1 MDIFELLR
9 DENRAMLDEIRRLVI
24 DYKTINNAEDIERS
38 RHIFEILNEY
48 IVIQNKMLYPKLPR
62 QGEED
67 ESIRTSKALLDEM
80 DNIFEKSV
88 MMHVD
93 EPNLQ
98 YVQNLERLYNV
109 LEAHFANLEER
120 VYPLLRD
127 RLDSRDIEQLNHFMN
142 RKKLMAEMIL

>member
-88 MMHVD
+88 MNGFITCWKRTS
-93 EPNLQ
+93 PTWKSGFTPCS
-98 YVQNLERLYNV
+98 
-109 LEAHFANLEER
+109 AIGWTAGT
-120 VYPLLRD
+120 
-127 RLDSRDIEQLNHFMN
+127 SSSSI
-142 RKKLMAEMIL
+142 IS